1 MGTDYSMGLV
11 SSSLEG
17 DGGVKALCKLRVA
30 RVSRFLLW
38 HAKITGEQA
47 RPGRH
52 AVGQS
57 KIVEVA
63 SAP

>member
-1 MGTDYSMGLV
+1 M
-11 SSSLEG
+11 
-17 DGGVKALCKLRVA
+17 KALCKLRVA